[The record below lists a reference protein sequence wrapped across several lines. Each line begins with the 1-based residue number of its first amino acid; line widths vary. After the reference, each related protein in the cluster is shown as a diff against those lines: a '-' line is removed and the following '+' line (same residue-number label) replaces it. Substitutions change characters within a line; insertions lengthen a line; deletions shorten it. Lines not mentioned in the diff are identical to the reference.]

1 MCYKE
6 ANRMVQR
13 KPVTTT
19 AAALLAAALLQACGQ
34 APLAVTPVLRIG
46 DARAALAPARPS
58 APAQR
63 WSTPTPVH
71 QTAPAAAPVAPEEQR
86 ATLAVAPSRMEIVQL
101 GPNEYRL
108 QYRQPPAGVATTAPG
123 QTQTSGPGL
132 PGDAAL
138 QIVNGNGVRGMG
150 ERVRSLLARQGIP
163 ATRVVNQRGHYQ
175 RTTLIEY
182 LPGRQAQAAAI
193 LTALH
198 GHAQLRPAR
207 ALPRG
212 LALRLVLGRDHATGL
227 NALASTAPPAI
238 PAIATTAV
246 DAATVPLL
254 SALDAPA
261 LPSFNQ
267 E

>member
-1 MCYKE
+1 MSHMI
-6 ANRMVQR
+6 RR

-46 DARAALAPARPS
+46 DARNTLAPQRWVTPTRDA
-58 APAQR
+58 APA
-63 WSTPTPVH
+63 P
-71 QTAPAAAPVAPEEQR
+71 ALAAAPLTPAEQ
-86 ATLAVAPSRMEIVQL
+86 AVTLAVAPSRMEVVQL

-108 QYRQPPAGVATTAPG
+108 QYRQPSAGGATAALG
-123 QTQTSGPGL
+123 QTQTSGPDLSG
-132 PGDAAL
+132 AAPL

-150 ERVRSLLARQGIP
+150 ERVRALLARQGIA

-175 RTTLIEY
+175 RTTVIEY
-182 LPGRQAQAAAI
+182 LPGRQQQATEV
-193 LTALH
+193 LTALR
-198 GHAQLRPAR
+198 GNALLLPAR
-207 ALPRG
+207 TLPRG
-212 LALRLVLGRDHATGL
+212 LALRLVLGRDHATRL
-227 NALASTAPPAI
+227 NALASTSPSAI
-238 PAIATTAV
+238 PATAA
-246 DAATVPLL
+246 DAGAATVPLL